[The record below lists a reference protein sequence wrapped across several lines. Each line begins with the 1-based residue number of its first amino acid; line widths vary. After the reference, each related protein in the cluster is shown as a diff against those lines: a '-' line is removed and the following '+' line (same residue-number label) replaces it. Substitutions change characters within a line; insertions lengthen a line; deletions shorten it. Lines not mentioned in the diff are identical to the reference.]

1 MSTKEK
7 RLLLIFFVL
16 LFLVGGVVLFDSY
29 WDRRKELLA
38 AREILENEWIAIET
52 LLEER
57 EKWEVRRHWL
67 DLNQPKFTSDE
78 EISQEIFRIALAEQ
92 HPSVRVSKQTLL
104 PTRTTAHFTE
114 VGVSLVAGGSLPDVS
129 KWIFGLTGPESFYA
143 IRNLKI
149 MPDKENQ
156 KDILSQ
162 MELLRWYTPSP

>member
-1 MSTKEK
+1 MNTKEK
-7 RLLLIFFVL
+7 RLSATFVVL
-16 LFLVGGVVLFDSY
+16 LFLGATVILFNTY
-29 WDRRKELLA
+29 WDRRKELFA
-38 AREILENEWIAIET
+38 AREILENEWVAIET

-57 EKWEVRRHWL
+57 EKWEVRRLWL

-92 HPSVRVSKQTLL
+92 QISVRTSNQSLL
-104 PTRTTAHFTE
+104 PTRTTPHFTE
-114 VGVSLVAGGSLPDVS
+114 VGVSLVASGSLPEVS

-156 KDILSQ
+156 KNILSQ